1 MTAHAVL
8 MQRNEEHAATYPV
21 GRPQL
26 EPALRAVVLACAD
39 HRADPAHVLGLSPHE
54 VVVIRNPGG
63 RVTAA
68 FQQNLL
74 VLATVAAI
82 EGMDPGF
89 ELIVMHHTDCGLSHL
104 SAETHASI
112 LAPMFGID
120 PHEIADRHIADPHL
134 AVSTDLGV
142 LGANPFIPRTLIV
155 SGLVY
160 DIDSGRV
167 TSVVDPRPLGDI

>member
-1 MTAHAVL
+1 V
-8 MQRNEEHAATYPV
+8 
-21 GRPQL
+21 
-26 EPALRAVVLACAD
+26 
-39 HRADPAHVLGLSPHE
+39 S
-54 VVVIRNPGG
+54 
-63 RVTAA
+63 
-68 FQQNLL
+68 FQQSLL

-82 EGMDPGF
+82 EEMDAGF

-104 SAETHASI
+104 PAESHASI

-120 PHEIADRHIADPHL
+120 PSEVADRHIADPFL
-134 AVSTDLGV
+134 AVSADLEV

-167 TSVVDPRPLGDI
+167 TSIVDPRPLGDL